1 MRDYKSTIIMIK
13 HKNANKSKAMINIRV
28 TNDSHQQHS
37 CICVADAQ
45 TTTEHHSLYVVVLNK
60 YVNGLFSISTREQL

>member
-1 MRDYKSTIIMIK
+1 
-13 HKNANKSKAMINIRV
+13 MINIRV
-28 TNDSHQQHS
+28 TNDSYQQHS

-60 YVNGLFSISTREQL
+60 YVNGLFSNSTREQL